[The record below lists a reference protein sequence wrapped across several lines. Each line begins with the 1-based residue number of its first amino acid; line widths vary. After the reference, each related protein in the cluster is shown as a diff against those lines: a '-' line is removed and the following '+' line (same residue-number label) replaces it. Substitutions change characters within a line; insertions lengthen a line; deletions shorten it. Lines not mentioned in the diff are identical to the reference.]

1 MSWPNAAALLAGGSS
16 IPRCRPPRAW
26 GQAELSFASGMG
38 PPVRPSY
45 QQALGRKIAAE
56 RRRRGLSQPEL
67 ARLLGR
73 SVAWVSQVERGVR
86 KVDRMSVLQTVAT
99 ALDVPLAEL
108 AAEAPV
114 VAAVT
119 EEPPGAA
126 GLRRVLSGA
135 HALRAMLDGR
145 RPPAL
150 STLRARSRKAWD
162 LTHAGQYTDL
172 ADLLRGLVPDL
183 ETAARALPASRRAE
197 VFELMA
203 ATYQACSAALAKLG
217 EPEAAW
223 VAADR
228 AMAAAERAGNALLVA
243 AGAFRLVFV
252 FLAARRYDQAEETAR
267 TAAEAL
273 QARADQGE
281 PEAMSL
287 YGALTLQRA
296 LIASRVDDPDA
307 AYVHLERA
315 ARVAALLGEGRND
328 YNTEFGPAN
337 VGLHEVSVAVE
348 LGDAGRALRAAAV
361 VDTSGLS
368 AERRARTLVDIAR
381 AHAQRR
387 QVTEAIGVLRQ
398 AEDISPE
405 RVGGHELV
413 RQVVSDLLT
422 MQDPPSAELRELA
435 GRVGAARLHT

>member
-1 MSWPNAAALLAGGSS
+1 MST
-16 IPRCRPPRAW
+16 
-26 GQAELSFASGMG
+26 
-38 PPVRPSY
+38 PSY
-45 QQALGRKIAAE
+45 QQALGQKIAAE

-119 EEPPGAA
+119 EEPPGAG
-126 GLRRVLSGA
+126 GLRLVLSGA

-150 STLRARSRKAWD
+150 STLRTRSRKAWD
-162 LTHAGQYTDL
+162 LTHAGQYTEL

-183 ETAARALPASRRAE
+183 ESAARAQPDSQRAE

-223 VAADR
+223 IAADR

-252 FLAARRYDQAEETAR
+252 FLAARHYDQAEETAR

-273 QARADQGE
+273 QSRADGGDAQ
-281 PEAMSL
+281 AMSL
-287 YGALTLQRA
+287 WGGLTLQRA
-296 LIASRVDDPDA
+296 VIASRINDPDS
-307 AYVHLERA
+307 AYSHLERA
-315 ARVAALLGEGRND
+315 AQVAARLGEGRND
-328 YNTEFGPAN
+328 FNTEFGPTN
-337 VGLHEVSVAVE
+337 VGLHEIAVAVE
-348 LGDAGRALRAAAV
+348 LGDAGRALRAAAT
-361 VDTSGLS
+361 VDSSELS
-368 AERRARTLVDIAR
+368 AERQARMLIDVAR

-387 QVTEAIGVLRQ
+387 QVSEAVTALHE
-398 AEDISPE
+398 AEQITPE
-405 RVGGHELV
+405 QVRGHEVV
-413 RQVVSDLLT
+413 RQLVSDLLT
-422 MQDPPSAELRELA
+422 MQHPPSSDLRAL
-435 GRVGAARLHT
+435 AARLGAAKLST

>member
-1 MSWPNAAALLAGGSS
+1 VST
-16 IPRCRPPRAW
+16 
-26 GQAELSFASGMG
+26 
-38 PPVRPSY
+38 PSY

-86 KVDRMSVLQTVAT
+86 KIDRMSVLETVAT
-99 ALDVPLAEL
+99 ALDVPLYEL

-114 VAAVT
+114 VAAVI

-126 GLRRVLSGA
+126 GLRLVLSGA
-135 HALRAMLDGR
+135 YALRAMLDGR
-145 RPPAL
+145 RPTTL
-150 STLRARSRKAWD
+150 STLRARSGKAWD

-183 ETAARALPASRRAE
+183 ETAARSLPEAQQAE

-223 VAADR
+223 IAADR
-228 AMAAAERAGNALLVA
+228 AMAAAERAGNPLLVA

-252 FLAARRYDQAEETAR
+252 FLAARHYDQAEETAC

-273 QARADQGE
+273 QAQTDDGNPQ
-281 PEAMSL
+281 AMSL
-287 YGALTLQRA
+287 WGALTLQRA
-296 LIASRVDDPDA
+296 VIASRVNDPDA
-307 AYVHLERA
+307 AYSHLERA
-315 ARVAALLGEGRND
+315 AQVATRLGEGRND
-328 YNTEFGPAN
+328 FNTEFSPAN
-337 VGLHEVSVAVE
+337 VSLHEIAVAVE
-348 LGDAGRALRAAAV
+348 LGDAGRALRVAAAV
-361 VDTSGLS
+361 DASGLS
-368 AERRARTLVDIAR
+368 AERRARMLIDVAR

-387 QVTEAIGVLRQ
+387 QVSESVVALRQ
-398 AEDISPE
+398 AEDIAPE
-405 RVGGHELV
+405 LVGGHELV
-413 RQVVSDLLT
+413 RQLVSDLLT
-422 MQDPPSAELRELA
+422 MQDPPSTELRELA
-435 GRVGAARLHT
+435 GRTGTAYI